1 MSNAVSRD
9 ELWGLVHAERAAL
22 ADDLAGLSA
31 PQWAQ
36 RSLCGDWSVEEVVA
50 HLTAGASTGRFRW
63 MISVLSNRFDFGK
76 HNDRQLAA
84 HRGSTP
90 AETLERFRAVVG
102 STVAPSGHTAAW
114 LGEVIVHGQDIR
126 QPLGLPRKPSIEAIT
141 EVARFFA
148 SRDFTVPSHKSIQGL
163 RLEATDGPFAIGDGP
178 VVTGPTIALTMA
190 MAGRTTY
197 CDELTGAGLPTL
209 RGRI

>member
-9 ELWGLVHAERAAL
+9 ELWRLVHAERAAL

-63 MISVLSNRFDFGK
+63 LISVLSNRFDFAK

-84 HRGSTP
+84 HRGTTP
-90 AETLERFRAVVG
+90 QETLERFRAVVD

-126 QPLGLPRKPSIEAIT
+126 QPLGLPRKPSIEAVT

-148 SRDFTVPSHKSIQGL
+148 SRDFTVPSRKSIQGL